1 MHNRVTI
8 SQVNKTISKE
18 YEINKAIADA
28 EKKLDGRGRV
38 LLRPSGTEPLIRVMV
53 EGEDN
58 VLVNSLAVDIAEIVK
73 QRIA

>member
-1 MHNRVTI
+1 
-8 SQVNKTISKE
+8 
-18 YEINKAIADA
+18 
-28 EKKLDGRGRV
+28 
-38 LLRPSGTEPLIRVMV
+38 MV

>member
-1 MHNRVTI
+1 MQRLI
-8 SQVNKTISKE
+8 
-18 YEINKAIADA
+18 KAVADA

-58 VLVNSLAVDIAEIVK
+58 ELVNSLAVDIAEIVK